1 VTRSTVL
8 TLTAA
13 APTVDAVTISG
24 TVTAAD
30 AATRTLTGRCVLFGQ
45 TGETSVGPAR
55 FAPGAL
61 AASDP
66 RRVKLLV
73 EHDVSRVV
81 GYATA
86 VVEDAQGVTATFHVP
101 AGAAGDEVL
110 ASAAAGLRDGL
121 SVGVGIL
128 NATRGTDGAI
138 EVSRA
143 EWRET
148 SVVALP
154 AFTGSVVSNV
164 AASAPVALAAA
175 PAAGHVVAPI
185 LTPSVPATLTAPRRV
200 DLSAAFDAMAAAFRD
215 GGVEGLLA
223 AATGRM
229 MTGAL
234 TDVVL
239 PSPGGGAG
247 QDLRDAMIP
256 PQWIGELWQ
265 ARNAGK
271 RPLIDSIQR
280 KPLTSYR
287 VTGTQR
293 TYPAWGVDVYAGNKT
308 AIPSP
313 GTYSLVV
320 VSKDATRI
328 AGGHDF
334 DRVFLDFPADYGSGS
349 FLDSYFS
356 DQTDNYLELTE
367 SQVATELAAAAWDTG
382 FAADVLA
389 GLTSLAAYLGAR
401 GASVDFVKVAP
412 DLYAAALAIPKSEA
426 PWLIDGSA
434 NLNDSSANVGG
445 LNIRAE
451 ASLPAATMVAGDRRC
466 ATFYE
471 WKNPPLRVQA
481 VNIPNG
487 GVDLAV
493 FGYTTLIVNDA
504 ASVATV
510 TIGVDPGGARSSRS
524 SSKAAAAS

>member
-1 VTRSTVL
+1 MTRSTVL

-30 AATRTLTGRCVLFGQ
+30 QSARTLTGRVVLFGQ

-61 AASDP
+61 AAADP

-73 EHDVSRVV
+73 EHDVARVV

-86 VVEDAQGVTATFHVP
+86 VVEDAQGVTATFHLP
-101 AGAAGDEVL
+101 AGSAGDEVL

-164 AASAPVALAAA
+164 AASAPLAAA
-175 PAAGHVVAPI
+175 PTAGHVTPI
-185 LTPSVPATLTAPRRV
+185 LTPALPATLTAPRRV

-215 GGVEGLLA
+215 SGVEGLLA
-223 AATGRM
+223 AATGR

-265 ARNAGK
+265 ARNNGK
-271 RPLIDSIQR
+271 RPLIDSIQK

-293 TYPAWGVDVYAGNKT
+293 TYPAWGVDVYAGNKA

-313 GTYSLVV
+313 GTYTLKV
-320 VSKDATRI
+320 VSQDAGRV

-367 SQVATELAAAAWDTG
+367 SQVATDLAAAAWDTG
-382 FAADVLA
+382 YAADVLA
-389 GLTSLAAYLGAR
+389 GLTSLAAYLGGR

-412 DLYAAALAIPKSEA
+412 DLYGAALAIKKSDA

-434 NLNDSSANVGG
+434 NLNDSSAAIGG
-445 LNIRAE
+445 LNITAE
-451 ASLPAATMVAGDRRC
+451 QSLPAGTMVAGDRRC

-481 VNIPNG
+481 LNIPNG

-493 FGYTTLIVNDA
+493 FGYATTIVNDA

-510 TIGVDPGGARSSRS
+510 TIGTDPGVGARRSPSR
-524 SSKAAAAS
+524 AAAAS

>member
-1 VTRSTVL
+1 VTRSTL

-30 AATRTLTGRCVLFGQ
+30 QTARTLTGRVVLFGQ

-61 AASDP
+61 AAADP

-73 EHDVSRVV
+73 EHDVGRVV

-86 VVEDAQGVTATFHVP
+86 VVEDAQGVTATFHLP
-101 AGAAGDEVL
+101 AGVAGDEVL

-164 AASAPVALAAA
+164 AASAPVAAA
-175 PAAGHVVAPI
+175 PAAGRVTPI
-185 LTPSVPATLTAPRRV
+185 LTPAAPAALTAPRRV

-223 AATGRM
+223 AAQGRM

-234 TDVVL
+234 SDVVL

-247 QDLRDAMIP
+247 QDQRDAMIP

-265 ARNAGK
+265 ARNAGQ
-271 RPLIDSIQR
+271 RPIIDSIQR

-293 TYPAWGVDVYAGNKT
+293 TYPSWGVAVYAGNKT
-308 AIPSP
+308 AVPSP
-313 GTYSLVV
+313 GTYSLIV
-320 VSKDATRI
+320 VSKDATRQ
-328 AGGHDF
+328 AGAHDF

-367 SQVATELAAAAWDTG
+367 SDVATELETAAWDTG
-382 FAADVLA
+382 YAADVLA
-389 GLTSLAAYLGAR
+389 GLTSLAAYLGGR

-412 DLYAAALAIPKSEA
+412 DLYAAALGIKKADA

-434 NLNDSSANVGG
+434 NISDSTANVGG
-445 LNIRAE
+445 LSIKAD
-451 ASLPAATMVAGDRRC
+451 ASLTPATMIAGDRRC

-493 FGYTTLIVNDA
+493 FGYTALIINDA

-510 TIGVDPGGARSSRS
+510 TIGVDPGVTRAPR
-524 SSKAAAAS
+524 KAAASS